1 MPTASM
7 TTAALLERLVAF
19 DTTSERSNLALIDF
33 VEAYLAEHGVASR
46 RSSRQDGKA
55 NLFATLGPQRDG
67 GVVLSGHSDVV
78 PVAGQD
84 WSSDPFA
91 LARRD
96 GRLYG
101 RGSCDMKGFLA
112 AALALVPEALAAGLE
127 RPLHL
132 AISYDEE
139 VGCFGAEALIA
150 DIGRSGLRPAAVI
163 VGEPTE
169 MRLISGHK
177 GIAVYRTEVRGLEA
191 HSSEPNRG
199 ASAIFAAARLIGF
212 LEELARARREGPPD
226 EAFDPPYSTVNV
238 GMVEGGTAHN
248 IVPRHCAFTWQVRL
262 LPSEDGAAILDA
274 FERYAAEQVLP
285 GLRATAPEA
294 AIATHCLAAVPGLAA
309 EPDSAAE
316 GLVRLLTGLNSSEQV
331 SFATEAGL
339 FQRAGI
345 PTVVCGPGSIRQA
358 HRPDEFIEIAQL
370 EACEAFLRRLIG
382 WCANARG
389 GP

>member
-1 MPTASM
+1 MPPASM

-191 HSSEPNRG
+191 HSSEPHRG

-226 EAFDPPYSTVNV
+226 EAYDPPYSTFNV

-262 LPSEDGAAILDA
+262 LPSEDGTAILDA
-274 FERYAAEQVLP
+274 FERYAEEQVLP

-294 AIATHCLAAVPGLAA
+294 VIATHCLAAVPGLAA

-370 EACEAFLRRLIG
+370 EACDAFLRRLIA
-382 WCANARG
+382 WCAG
-389 GP
+389 GTGL